1 MRLERRVV
9 VVVLYLTS
17 VLEDRRTGVLVGTE
31 NSHFRKYL
39 TTLGVSLVAGSI
51 SLTGLFFKLQ
61 ADLLVERSKIDSLT
75 PIAQE
80 TLRQRQQYLHLAT
93 MALPYFLSVVV
104 VVGLAMAIIG
114 LKGWSQRQ
122 VVADSREEMEGR
134 KLEVEIRQLTAQEK
148 AEKIDDEAREAVEIK
163 ESNRVAVHVVTPVE
177 SIGLDQGV
185 EPPSIDSAIEVIRGA
200 ESKISKLLT
209 SLFGN
214 YRVRSDVYLQGERKC
229 EFDVVVSASRNSPGY
244 VFEIKYLSRGG
255 NLFSRV
261 MDAGVRL
268 AAGVNLL
275 ERSDGLRYI
284 PVLVIVFEDHLY
296 AIVKDRIDGYAR
308 DLATA
313 LSVCLRILAVSRRT
327 LEAWNPNDLRRFLIE
342 QLET

>member
-1 MRLERRVV
+1 M
-9 VVVLYLTS
+9 
-17 VLEDRRTGVLVGTE
+17 LVGTE

-51 SLTGLFFKLQ
+51 SFAGLSFKLQ

-93 MALPYFLSVVV
+93 MALPYFLSAVV

-114 LKGWSQRQ
+114 LKGWSRRQ

-148 AEKIDDEAREAVEIK
+148 DEKIDDEAREAVETK
-163 ESNRVAVHVVTPVE
+163 ESDHMAVHVVTPVE
-177 SIGLDQGV
+177 SIGLDQST
-185 EPPSIDSAIEVIRGA
+185 ESPSIDSAREVIRGA
-200 ESKISKLLT
+200 ENKISKLLT
-209 SLFGN
+209 SLFGD
-214 YRVRSDVYLQGERKC
+214 YRVRSDVYLQGERKYV
-229 EFDVVVSASRNSPGY
+229 FDVVVSASGNSPGY
-244 VFEIKYLSRGG
+244 VFEIKYLSRGW
-255 NLFSRV
+255 NLLSRV
-261 MDAGVRL
+261 MDTGVRL
-268 AAGVNLL
+268 ATGVSLL
-275 ERSDGLRYI
+275 ERSDGSRYI
-284 PVLVIVFEDHLY
+284 PVFVIVFEDHLY

-308 DLATA
+308 DLVPA
-313 LSVCLRILAVSRRT
+313 LSVRLRILAISRRT
-327 LEAWNPNDLRRFLIE
+327 LEAWNPNDLRRFLSE